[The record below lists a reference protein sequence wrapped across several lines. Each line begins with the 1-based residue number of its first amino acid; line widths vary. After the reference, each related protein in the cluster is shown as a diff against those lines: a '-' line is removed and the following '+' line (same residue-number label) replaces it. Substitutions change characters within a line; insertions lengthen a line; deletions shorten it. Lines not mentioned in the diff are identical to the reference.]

1 MKRNMDLCWC
11 KVKVF
16 NITSSFDK
24 NGNHYW
30 VFNQILAGNTCTSYI
45 DTSMLEGR
53 IAKKL
58 PAGRIE
64 GKEERNF
71 FSTFFFFLGGV
82 GLVFVKNKF
91 PELTFSNFPFNL
103 EETYEKPLKKVL
115 RILQKV
121 VPLLLW
127 TRMQDPISQLLLA
140 NPPSQLSFMLIL
152 TAYIH

>member
-1 MKRNMDLCWC
+1 M
-11 KVKVF
+11 
-16 NITSSFDK
+16 
-24 NGNHYW
+24 
-30 VFNQILAGNTCTSYI
+30 FNQILAGNTCTSYI

-71 FSTFFFFLGGV
+71 FSFFFFFFFWGG

-121 VPLLLW
+121 VPLLL
-127 TRMQDPISQLLLA
+127 
-140 NPPSQLSFMLIL
+140 
-152 TAYIH
+152 